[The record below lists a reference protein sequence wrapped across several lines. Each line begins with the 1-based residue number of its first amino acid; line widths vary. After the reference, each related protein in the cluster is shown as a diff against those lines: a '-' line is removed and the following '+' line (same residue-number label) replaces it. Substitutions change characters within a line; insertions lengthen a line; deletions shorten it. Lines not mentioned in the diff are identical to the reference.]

1 MSGFK
6 KATRKAVKLK
16 LAITGPSGSGKTYG
30 ALRLAAGL
38 ADGQRVAFIDTENQ
52 SASLYSDRF
61 DFDVMDIAAPFD
73 NEKFIAAMNDAVAG
87 GYGVVV
93 CDSFSLCWEGIL
105 AYKSKLDARGGNS
118 YTNWADAG
126 LKFKSVLDAFL
137 NSPVH
142 VICCMRSKMDH
153 VQEKDGQGKTAIK
166 KVGMAPIMRDG
177 IEYDFTTVFDVAID
191 HNAASS
197 KDRTGLFPGIA
208 QITEDHG
215 KRLLEWVN
223 TGAPATPLPIDH
235 LAICKDL
242 GPKARAKLGAEA
254 YHMLKTSCG
263 AGNYASMAAAFGA
276 ALDA

>member
-1 MSGFK
+1 VSTFK

-16 LAITGPSGSGKTYG
+16 LAITGPSGSGKTFS
-30 ALRLAAGL
+30 ALRLASGL
-38 ADGQRVAFIDTENQ
+38 ADGRRIAFIDTENG

-61 DFDVMDIAAPFD
+61 DFDVLDISPPFD
-73 NEKFIAAMNDAVAG
+73 NEKFIAAMTAATDA

-126 LKFKSVLDAFL
+126 LKFKAVLDAFL
-137 NSPVH
+137 NAPVH

-153 VQEKDGQGKTAIK
+153 VQEKDDRGKTTIK

-191 HNAASS
+191 HCAASS
-197 KDRTGLFPGIA
+197 KDRTGLFPNIA

-223 TGAPATPLPIDH
+223 SGAPVIAEPDYK
-235 LAICKDL
+235 AICIALAPKVIEKIGADRKDAIKVECNGDL
-242 GPKARAKLGAEA
+242 KAIAEKFQA
-254 YHMLKTSCG
+254 V
-263 AGNYASMAAAFGA
+263 
-276 ALDA
+276 LDAT